1 MTTEHCGS
9 CRMPAEW
16 ETGGVTLVAWPHEAT
31 DWAEML
37 GQVDKCYTGLVAAL
51 AEEQLVVILT
61 PEVERV
67 RALLRDLD
75 QSRLLIVD
83 VDTDDTWTRDYGPLT
98 IIDANGCCRLL
109 DFMFNGWGLK
119 FASSNDNLVNSRLKQ
134 MGLFTAPLD
143 NHRGFVLEGGSVESD
158 GNGTLLTTTRC
169 LMSPNRNAQMSR
181 EEIEK
186 VLRDTF
192 GFTHQLWLDH
202 GELEGDDTDSHIDTL
217 ARLAP
222 GNTIIYVGTHDTTD
236 SHYACLQR
244 MAAQLREFR
253 NPFGQPYNLLELPL
267 PDAIYD
273 EEGNRLP
280 ATYANYL
287 VTPTMV
293 YMPVYNQQR
302 NDRLACDI
310 IRIAFPEH
318 RVVPVNC
325 EALIRQH
332 GSLHCATMQLDPTTI
347 CI

>member
-1 MTTEHCGS
+1 
-9 CRMPAEW
+9 
-16 ETGGVTLVAWPHEAT
+16 
-31 DWAEML
+31 
-37 GQVDKCYTGLVAAL
+37 
-51 AEEQLVVILT
+51 
-61 PEVERV
+61 
-67 RALLRDLD
+67 
-75 QSRLLIVD
+75 
-83 VDTDDTWTRDYGPLT
+83 
-98 IIDANGCCRLL
+98 
-109 DFMFNGWGLK
+109 
-119 FASSNDNLVNSRLKQ
+119 
-134 MGLFTAPLD
+134 
-143 NHRGFVLEGGSVESD
+143 
-158 GNGTLLTTTRC
+158 
-169 LMSPNRNAQMSR
+169 MSPNRNAQMSR

-302 NDRLACDI
+302 NYRLACDI